1 MGPSLEFDGPKRPTR
16 TTAEPAGRFSSN
28 PPSIPT
34 RSNPRWSRAS
44 SVKRMAVE
52 VVLERRGE
60 VAMGPPLSPG
70 LSPRRNLDEEVWM
83 PHTKSFLFNRNS
95 RSRTCSASV
104 PYTPLRFARNHTIG
118 NACAIPGG
126 RKSILRDAAAERFA
140 VWPEDGRQQPPCL
153 SKILRRFSTSIAVGR
168 KGLCSNVI
176 TS

>member
-1 MGPSLEFDGPKRPTR
+1 MQYSCDETTITTR
-16 TTAEPAGRFSSN
+16 LTAEYGLLHPFVGAG
-28 PPSIPT
+28 
-34 RSNPRWSRAS
+34 
-44 SVKRMAVE
+44 MAF
-52 VVLERRGE
+52 
-60 VAMGPPLSPG
+60 VAYPPLAAAVSNA
-70 LSPRRNLDEEVWM
+70 SPRRNLDEEVWM